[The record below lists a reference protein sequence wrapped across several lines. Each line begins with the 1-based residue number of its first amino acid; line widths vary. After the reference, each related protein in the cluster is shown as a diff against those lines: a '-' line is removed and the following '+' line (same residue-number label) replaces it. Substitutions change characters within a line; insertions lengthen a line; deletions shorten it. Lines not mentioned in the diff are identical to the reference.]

1 MEWKTIYFNGTPSTP
16 TISYEEFLPLII
28 EDGSLT
34 VTFYFCY
41 YNDASHMTESEI
53 SEEDSFRFDVSVGS
67 ELEMTGMPEKLDQ
80 YLSFELFLSTN
91 GYLHSYDMSIYLSI
105 FSENFVNTGKGGD
118 ITTLFED
125 EYGHLTYYS
134 TPATIMYSDLVSLTD
149 IADLDSGWYYFSI
162 TGYSDV
168 YSDVALVFR
177 SDFDGD
183 NDNIDSAI
191 ATLESVIIQE
201 EVEDGWCCD
210 VIML

>member
-1 MEWKTIYFNGTPSTP
+1 MNLTVYFVCFVCILFTFSEAYPLTVASYNSSVITYSTTSLLFSVQTANSGYYTYCISNDVGECSWRSASEMEWKTIYFNGTPSTP

-118 ITTLFED
+118 
-125 EYGHLTYYS
+125 
-134 TPATIMYSDLVSLTD
+134 
-149 IADLDSGWYYFSI
+149 
-162 TGYSDV
+162 
-168 YSDVALVFR
+168 
-177 SDFDGD
+177 
-183 NDNIDSAI
+183 
-191 ATLESVIIQE
+191 
-201 EVEDGWCCD
+201 
-210 VIML
+210 